1 MNLVLDKNVSRNRTS
16 YRDIFDTFFNI
27 FMLSILDLT
36 PNCDN
41 TRDLH
46 PSLRGNVN
54 LEVTFKEAT
63 QKTITVLNYTESSIG
78 ICVGN
83 DFDVQMLSSDY

>member
-1 MNLVLDKNVSRNRTS
+1 MSRIGAS
-16 YRDIFDTFFNI
+16 CRDIFDTFFNV
-27 FMLSILDLT
+27 FMLYILDLT

-63 QKTITVLNYTESSIG
+63 QTTITVLMYTASSGG
-78 ICVGN
+78 ISVGK
-83 DFDVQMLSSDY
+83 DFEVQMLSSDC

>member
-1 MNLVLDKNVSRNRTS
+1 MQRIGIISSNLLHYIYN
-16 YRDIFDTFFNI
+16 YF
-27 FMLSILDLT
+27 LSSIVDLT

-54 LEVTFKEAT
+54 LEVTFSKAT
-63 QKTITVLNYTESSIG
+63 ETTITVLMYTATSGG
-78 ICVGN
+78 ISMGK

>member
-1 MNLVLDKNVSRNRTS
+1 MSRIGAS
-16 YRDIFDTFFNI
+16 YRDIFDTFFNV
-27 FMLSILDLT
+27 FMLYILDLT

-63 QKTITVLNYTESSIG
+63 QTTITVLMYTASSGG
-78 ICVGN
+78 ISVGK
-83 DFDVQMLSSDY
+83 DFDVQLLSSDY

>member
-1 MNLVLDKNVSRNRTS
+1 MCVL
-16 YRDIFDTFFNI
+16 YLFYLIFF
-27 FMLSILDLT
+27 LDLT

-46 PSLRGNVN
+46 PPIKGNVD

-63 QKTITVLNYTESSIG
+63 NKTITVLMYTASSG
-78 ICVGN
+78 GMSVSK
-83 DFDVQMLSSDY
+83 DFEVQLLSSDY

>member
-46 PSLRGNVN
+46 SSLRGNVN

-63 QKTITVLNYTESSIG
+63 QTTITVLMYTASSGG
-78 ICVGN
+78 ISVGK